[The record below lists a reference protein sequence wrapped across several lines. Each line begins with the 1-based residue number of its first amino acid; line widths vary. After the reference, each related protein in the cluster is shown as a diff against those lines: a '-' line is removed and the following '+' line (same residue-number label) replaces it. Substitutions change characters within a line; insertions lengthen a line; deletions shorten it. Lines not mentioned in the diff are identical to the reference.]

1 MNKFKVLTE
10 MGVQSPEQIERY
22 ALYMTNNT
30 DILRIIYSRQKGSIL
45 PVSINFKFPRIKK
58 SVLVDSGTRQTEL
71 IYESSP
77 AFRNALAELDQ
88 LMDAKKS
95 TEDLGKLINEEVRL
109 LEEEVVW
116 RIDYIKSLVKKISN

>member
-1 MNKFKVLTE
+1 MNKFKVLIE

-88 LMDAKKS
+88 LIDAKKS

-109 LEEEVVW
+109 LEEEVMW
-116 RIDYIKSLVKKISN
+116 RIDYIKSLVNKVSN